1 MVRAAAWLRARGE
14 GGALLLALADVLAH
28 TEGTW
33 TARVQAVEA
42 GLLVRFPEGLAGLG
56 AAPPAVLDALAQAGL
71 LQSDPRAP
79 LRRVR
84 EIAGLRGAL
93 LTREAAR
100 ALIDIAGAPPG
111 AGDAAPAAAPVVQP
125 PAAAGPASGID
136 GAEAAAAE
144 LIALIRARD
153 PGIPGGVSG
162 TGGRLTVGA
171 GVAGWFVASRP
182 GLNRFVLLRALGQQ
196 RGCRV
201 TPNGGL
207 TLDGAS

>member
-1 MVRAAAWLRARGE
+1 
-14 GGALLLALADVLAH
+14 LLLALADVLAH
-28 TEGTW
+28 TDGTW
-33 TARVQAVEA
+33 AARVQEVEA

-56 AAPPAVLDALAQAGL
+56 AAPPAALDVLSQAGL
-71 LQSDPRAP
+71 LQTDPRAP

-93 LTREAAR
+93 LTREAAQ
-100 ALIDIAGAPPG
+100 ALIDLAGAPPA
-111 AGDAAPAAAPVVQP
+111 AGDAVPAADPIGQP
-125 PAAAGPASGID
+125 RAAAGDSSAVVA
-136 GAEAAAAE
+136 AEAAAAE

-153 PGIPGGVSG
+153 PGIPGGVSE
-162 TGGRLTVGA
+162 TGGRLAVGT

-182 GLNRFVLLRALGQQ
+182 GLNRFALLRALGQQ